1 MCLNSSENILN
12 ENLSKYR
19 KKNIKKSLKKDLKF
33 EIFNGD
39 TEKSVLKKLLKILKN
54 YILSLPE
61 N

>member
-39 TEKSVLKKLLKILKN
+39 TEKSVLKKN
-54 YILSLPE
+54 F
-61 N
+61 